1 MLALLLE
8 AGIDSEKVS
17 SGEGLVNLMVD
28 ESKIASAVNLLKKN
42 GYPRDQF
49 VSLGDVFSSD
59 GLVSSPLQEKARY
72 IYALS
77 QDISET
83 ISQIDG
89 VLVSRVH
96 VVLGEKDRNGREIKA
111 PSASVFIKHTEGLAT
126 GSLTPKI
133 KDIVANGIES
143 LDYQHVSVAYFP
155 SILNSNHSIMSEGLT
170 SVLFFDIAENSLPS
184 FYVFVAIVIALLVF
198 SLLGNVWLFVRL
210 TRQAQKPSPPQ
221 QESA

>member
-8 AGIDSEKVS
+8 AGIDSERTP
-17 SGEGLVNLMVD
+17 SGDGLVNLSVD
-28 ESKIASAVNLLKKN
+28 SSKIPAAVNLLKRN

-59 GLVSSPLQEKARY
+59 GLVSSPLQERARY

-111 PSASVFIKHTEGLAT
+111 PSASVFIKHAEGLPT

-133 KDIVANGIES
+133 KDIVANGIEN
-143 LDYQHVSVAYFP
+143 LGYQHVSVAYFQSSADSGVGVQTP
-155 SILNSNHSIMSEGLT
+155 QRNFK
-170 SVLFFDIAENSLPS
+170 SVLFLELAGDSLGR
-184 FYVFVAIVIALLVF
+184 FYALLAVF
-198 SLLGNVWLFVRL
+198 AILLLLSLAGNAWLFMRSRKQRL
-210 TRQAQKPSPPQ
+210 
-221 QESA
+221 

>member
-8 AGIDSEKVS
+8 AGIDSEKVP
-17 SGEGLVNLMVD
+17 SGDGLVNIRVD
-28 ESKIASAVNLLKKN
+28 EKKIALAVNLLKEN
-42 GYPRDQF
+42 GYPRGRF
-49 VSLGDVFSSD
+49 ASLGDVFTSD
-59 GLVSSPLQEKARY
+59 GLISSPLHEKARY

-155 SILNSNHSIMSEGLT
+155 SLTNSGNRNIQNQNNLKT
-170 SVLFFDIAENSLPS
+170 VLFLDMSQDSVNS
-184 FYVFVAIVIALLVF
+184 FYIFAAVLVSLLLF
-198 SLLGNVWLFVRL
+198 SLLANAWLSMRL
-210 TRQAQKPSPPQ
+210 NKRPDDASP
-221 QESA
+221 ERE

>member
-8 AGIDSEKVS
+8 AGVDSEKAP
-17 SGEGLVNLMVD
+17 SGDGLVNLRVD
-28 ESKIASAVNLLKKN
+28 EKKIALAVNLLKEN
-42 GYPRDQF
+42 GYPRDRF
-49 VSLGDVFSSD
+49 ASLGDVFSSD
-59 GLVSSPLQEKARY
+59 GLISSPLHEKARY

-155 SILNSNHSIMSEGLT
+155 SSRNSGNRSAQNNLKT
-170 SVLFFDIAENSLPS
+170 VLFLDMSKDSVAS
-184 FYVFVAIVIALLVF
+184 FYIFAAALIALLLF
-198 SLLGNVWLFVRL
+198 SLLANAWLSMRL
-210 TRQAQKPSPPQ
+210 NKRPDKTPP
-221 QESA
+221 EEE